1 LKTSEEAATL
11 DGEDMLFSYSAPSAE
26 VTELEVVFDETTFS
40 HKVVVTGSGFDET
53 IELYIDGHQ

>member
-1 LKTSEEAATL
+1 
-11 DGEDMLFSYSAPSAE
+11 MLFSYSAPSAE